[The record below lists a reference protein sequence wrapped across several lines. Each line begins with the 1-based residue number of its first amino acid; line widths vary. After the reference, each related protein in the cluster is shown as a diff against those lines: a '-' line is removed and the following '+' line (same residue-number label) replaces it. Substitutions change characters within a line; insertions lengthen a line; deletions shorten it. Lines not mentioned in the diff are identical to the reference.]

1 MTKIFICTPAYGNKC
16 DLKYVESLIKTKDFF
31 DNKEIDVEFS
41 FIGYESLI
49 PRGRNTFVSRFLAD
63 PSNTHLLF
71 IDADIVWNP
80 KDILKLLLDDKNLI
94 GGIYPQKKYNWDKI
108 KQIETISDI
117 PKLLNYNL
125 NSIKGITSVENG
137 IIQLKHIA
145 TGFMMIKRKVFIDL
159 IKHFPEKKYCNDI
172 NASRNAEEEKYL
184 YGLFHCDIVD
194 GHYLS
199 EDYFFCDLW
208 QKIGGEVYAD
218 LSINLNH
225 IGRVS
230 FKGKPSLLVN
240 K

>member
-16 DLKYVESLIKTKDFF
+16 DMGYVRSLIKTKDFF
-31 DNKEIDVEFS
+31 KDKEINVEFS

-71 IDADIVWNP
+71 IDADITWDP
-80 KDILKLLLDDKNLI
+80 RDILRLILDDKNLI
-94 GGIYPQKKYNWDKI
+94 GGIYPRKGYNWNRI
-108 KQIETISDI
+108 KQIETKKDI

-125 NSIKGITSVENG
+125 NLIKGITSVKNG
-137 IIQLKHIA
+137 ILQLRHIA
-145 TGFMMIKRKVFIDL
+145 TGFMMIKRKVFVDL
-159 IKHFPEKKYCNDI
+159 IKHFPEKKYCDDY
-172 NASRNAEEEKYL
+172 SGCTKKQEKYL
-184 YGLFHCDIVD
+184 YAFFHCDVVD

-208 QKIGGEVYAD
+208 QKIGGKVYAN

-225 IGRVS
+225 IGNETY
-230 FKGKPSLLVN
+230 KGVPSILV
-240 K
+240 KK